1 MSQKSSLS
9 PSICILRLSS
19 IGDITHIIP
28 IIKTIQHNLPK
39 SDITWIIGK
48 TEYPLV
54 KNMKGVRFI
63 IIDKSKTISSII
75 NLKKEV
81 KNRVFEILL
90 HMQKSLRSR
99 ILSFFIKAKKRLGYK
114 NVSIPEESHVLDTF
128 FYFLEEIGIKEKLL
142 DWSLDF
148 DHPSK
153 EILKNKKK
161 YVVFNPFTSSRRF
174 NYREWKLD
182 NFRLVA
188 KYLSDKYNL
197 DSVMVGGN
205 SEYEITE
212 SRKIGSDNF
221 IHNLVGKTNLQ
232 DLCNVI
238 KNCQFYI
245 GPDSGTMHIAS
256 MFSKPTIGL
265 FATSNPRRTGPYQNQ
280 KYIINKYNEAL
291 RIYMNARE
299 GNVRWGTRVRNKNAM
314 SLISVNHVIE
324 MIDKIQKDIN

>member
-19 IGDITHIIP
+19 IGDITHMIP
-28 IIKTIQHNLPK
+28 IIKTIQHSLPK

-63 IIDKSKTISSII
+63 IIDKSKTIRSII

-81 KNRVFEILL
+81 KNGVFEILL

-148 DHPSK
+148 DQPSK
-153 EILKNKKK
+153 EMLKNKKK

-188 KYLSDKYNL
+188 KYLSNKYNL

-212 SRKIGSDNF
+212 SRKIDSDSF

-314 SLISVNHVIE
+314 SLISINHVIE

>member
-291 RIYMNARE
+291 RIYMNTRE

>member
-232 DLCNVI
+232 DLC
-238 KNCQFYI
+238 
-245 GPDSGTMHIAS
+245 
-256 MFSKPTIGL
+256 L
-265 FATSNPRRTGPYQNQ
+265 
-280 KYIINKYNEAL
+280 
-291 RIYMNARE
+291 
-299 GNVRWGTRVRNKNAM
+299 
-314 SLISVNHVIE
+314 SLIHI
-324 MIDKIQKDIN
+324 

>member
-19 IGDITHIIP
+19 IGDITHMIP
-28 IIKTIQHNLPK
+28 IIKTIQHSLPK

-63 IIDKSKTISSII
+63 IIDKSKTIRSII

-81 KNRVFEILL
+81 KNGVFEILL

-148 DHPSK
+148 DQPSK
-153 EILKNKKK
+153 EMLKNKKK
-161 YVVFNPFTSSRRF
+161 YVVFNPFTSSRKF
-174 NYREWKLD
+174 NYREWK
-182 NFRLVA
+182 
-188 KYLSDKYNL
+188 
-197 DSVMVGGN
+197 
-205 SEYEITE
+205 
-212 SRKIGSDNF
+212 
-221 IHNLVGKTNLQ
+221 
-232 DLCNVI
+232 
-238 KNCQFYI
+238 
-245 GPDSGTMHIAS
+245 
-256 MFSKPTIGL
+256 
-265 FATSNPRRTGPYQNQ
+265 
-280 KYIINKYNEAL
+280 
-291 RIYMNARE
+291 
-299 GNVRWGTRVRNKNAM
+299 
-314 SLISVNHVIE
+314 
-324 MIDKIQKDIN
+324 